1 MKVNSNAMASSERK
15 EVVGPRSIQ
24 RTQKCREL
32 AQMMMQKEREE
43 ILRQQNDSPSETPES
58 TATAANSCAMK
69 MSKSSFLDASSEQDA
84 KDLSANNMKREEAV
98 TYWSHEL
105 IAGDKPHFPVTSL
118 TRSSPLF
125 TRCASFT
132 NEIEDSRVRHSEDD
146 IGD

>member
-1 MKVNSNAMASSERK
+1 MASSERK
-15 EVVGPRSIQ
+15 EVVRGPRSIQ
-24 RTQKCREL
+24 RTQKCHEL

-58 TATAANSCAMK
+58 TATAANICA

>member
-1 MKVNSNAMASSERK
+1 MTSSERK
-15 EVVGPRSIQ
+15 EVAGPRSIQ

-32 AQMMMQKEREE
+32 AQMMMQNEREE
-43 ILRQQNDSPSETPES
+43 ILRQQNDSPNETPES
-58 TATAANSCAMK
+58 TATAANICAMK
-69 MSKSSFLDASSEQDA
+69 RLPKPTVSDAPSEKNA
-84 KDLSANNMKREEAV
+84 KEMSANNMKREEAV

-105 IAGDKPHFPVTSL
+105 IAGDKPHFPVTSSL

-125 TRCASFT
+125 ARCASFT